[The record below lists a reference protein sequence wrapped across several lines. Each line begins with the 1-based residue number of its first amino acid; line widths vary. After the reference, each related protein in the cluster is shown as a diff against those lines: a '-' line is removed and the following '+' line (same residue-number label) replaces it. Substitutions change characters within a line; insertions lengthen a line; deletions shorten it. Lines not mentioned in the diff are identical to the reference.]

1 MQPLSRPLV
10 CRPVLTDY
18 PTSVW
23 GRSWGV
29 GQHVPGLGRRAPWR
43 TPCGTARPDPGKREE
58 EDRQVGEGGWRTSGS
73 SPSQGPSS
81 TAWKC

>member
-1 MQPLSRPLV
+1 MQPRSRPLV
-10 CRPVLTDY
+10 CWPVLTDH
-18 PTSVW
+18 PTSVR

-29 GQHVPGLGRRAPWR
+29 GRHVSDLGHRAPWR
-43 TPCGTARPDPGKREE
+43 TPCGTARPNPRKREE

-73 SPSQGPSS
+73 SPSQSLSS